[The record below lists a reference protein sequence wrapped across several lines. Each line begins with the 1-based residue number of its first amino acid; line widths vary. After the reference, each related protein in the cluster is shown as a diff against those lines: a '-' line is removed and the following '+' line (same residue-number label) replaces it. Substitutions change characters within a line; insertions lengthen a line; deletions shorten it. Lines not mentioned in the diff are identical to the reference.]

1 VGERRIVTV
10 VFADISGFTAMS
22 EHMDPEQVRNLMNMC
37 FDQLVPVIEKYEGAV
52 DKFIGDEIMALFGA
66 PVAHEDDPVRALH
79 AVIEMTETLNA
90 FNQEFATD
98 LGLHAGINTGLVVA
112 GGIGSEGR
120 QEYSVMGDTVN
131 VAARLRA
138 ESERGEILVGADTYR
153 LTKPIF
159 EFDRLEPVEVKGKI
173 EPVSAFR
180 LADVKTNPESLRGL
194 AGLESEMIGRES
206 EFETLIRMTEAVKA
220 GLGRSV
226 LILGEPGLGKSRL
239 ITEWLSELDQDSS
252 ASEDA
257 STVQWAIG
265 HCLSYGHGQ
274 AYHLLLDLLRSLIDV
289 PTTLDER
296 EKSTILKSF
305 TEDLLGSTSDEVY
318 PYLGHLLSIPLDGEA
333 REKVSSLDPSD
344 LQALYMV
351 SIRRLLLAIAER
363 EPLILICED
372 IHWADPSSIEIL
384 LKLLPV
390 INESRVIFCFTTR
403 PERETPGWKLVTT
416 MREEF
421 GPGLE
426 EIELH
431 SLTDDDSR
439 QLISNLLQFEA
450 IPGQVR
456 SLILERAEGNPLYV
470 EEVIGMLVDRKY
482 LVREDGLWNARADI
496 DSVDIPDT
504 LHGLLLARI
513 DRLPDDVRHTLR
525 VASVVGRQFSVRVLE
540 DVLLNI

>member
-1 VGERRIVTV
+1 
-10 VFADISGFTAMS
+10 
-22 EHMDPEQVRNLMNMC
+22 
-37 FDQLVPVIEKYEGAV
+37 V

-90 FNQEFATD
+90 FNQEYETD

-153 LTKPIF
+153 LTRPIF
-159 EFDRLEPVEVKGKI
+159 EFDRLEPVKVKGKI

-180 LADVKTNPESLRGL
+180 LADVKSKPDSVRGL

-206 EFETLIRMTEAVKA
+206 EFGTLARMTEAVKA
-220 GLGRSV
+220 GLGRGV

-252 ASEDA
+252 ASEDTSA
-257 STVQWAIG
+257 VRWAIG

-305 TEDLLGSTSDEVY
+305 TEDLLGSSSDEVY
-318 PYLGHLLSIPLDGEA
+318 PYLGHLLSIPLDGES
-333 REKVSSLDPSD
+333 REKVLSLAPSD
-344 LQALYMV
+344 LQALYIV

-390 INESRVIFCFTTR
+390 INESRIILCFTAR
-403 PERETPGWKLVTT
+403 PERE
-416 MREEF
+416 
-421 GPGLE
+421 
-426 EIELH
+426 
-431 SLTDDDSR
+431 
-439 QLISNLLQFEA
+439 
-450 IPGQVR
+450 IPG
-456 SLILERAEGNPLYV
+456 
-470 EEVIGMLVDRKY
+470 
-482 LVREDGLWNARADI
+482 
-496 DSVDIPDT
+496 
-504 LHGLLLARI
+504 
-513 DRLPDDVRHTLR
+513 
-525 VASVVGRQFSVRVLE
+525 
-540 DVLLNI
+540 

>member
-1 VGERRIVTV
+1 
-10 VFADISGFTAMS
+10 
-22 EHMDPEQVRNLMNMC
+22 
-37 FDQLVPVIEKYEGAV
+37 
-52 DKFIGDEIMALFGA
+52 
-66 PVAHEDDPVRALH
+66 
-79 AVIEMTETLNA
+79 
-90 FNQEFATD
+90 
-98 LGLHAGINTGLVVA
+98 
-112 GGIGSEGR
+112 
-120 QEYSVMGDTVN
+120 MGDTVN

-138 ESERGEILVGADTYR
+138 ESESGEILVGADTYR

-159 EFDRLEPVEVKGKI
+159 EFDRLEPVKVKGKI

-180 LADVKTNPESLRGL
+180 LADVKSKPESVRGL

-206 EFETLIRMTEAVKA
+206 EFGILVRMTEAVKA

-252 ASEDA
+252 ASKDA
-257 STVQWAIG
+257 STVRWAIG

-296 EKSTILKSF
+296 EKSAILKSF
-305 TEDLLGSTSDEVY
+305 TDDLLGSSSDEVY
-318 PYLGHLLSIPLDGEA
+318 PYLSHLLSIPMDGEE
-333 REKVSSLDPSD
+333 RKKVSSLDPSD

-390 INESRVIFCFTTR
+390 INESRVILCFTAR
-403 PERETPGWKLVTT
+403 PEREIPGWKLVTT

-421 GPGLE
+421 GAGLE

-439 QLISNLLQFEA
+439 QLISSLLQFEA

-470 EEVIGMLVDRKY
+470 EEVIRMLVDRGL

>member
-1 VGERRIVTV
+1 
-10 VFADISGFTAMS
+10 M
-22 EHMDPEQVRNLMNMC
+22 
-37 FDQLVPVIEKYEGAV
+37 
-52 DKFIGDEIMALFGA
+52 
-66 PVAHEDDPVRALH
+66 
-79 AVIEMTETLNA
+79 
-90 FNQEFATD
+90 
-98 LGLHAGINTGLVVA
+98 
-112 GGIGSEGR
+112 
-120 QEYSVMGDTVN
+120 
-131 VAARLRA
+131 
-138 ESERGEILVGADTYR
+138 
-153 LTKPIF
+153 
-159 EFDRLEPVEVKGKI
+159 
-173 EPVSAFR
+173 
-180 LADVKTNPESLRGL
+180 
-194 AGLESEMIGRES
+194 
-206 EFETLIRMTEAVKA
+206 
-220 GLGRSV
+220 
-226 LILGEPGLGKSRL
+226 
-239 ITEWLSELDQDSS
+239 
-252 ASEDA
+252 
-257 STVQWAIG
+257 
-265 HCLSYGHGQ
+265 
-274 AYHLLLDLLRSLIDV
+274 
-289 PTTLDER
+289 
-296 EKSTILKSF
+296 
-305 TEDLLGSTSDEVY
+305 
-318 PYLGHLLSIPLDGEA
+318 DGEE
-333 REKVSSLDPSD
+333 RKKVSSLDPSD

-390 INESRVIFCFTTR
+390 INESRVILCFTAR
-403 PERETPGWKLVTT
+403 PEREIPGWKLVTT

-421 GPGLE
+421 GAGLE

-439 QLISNLLQFEA
+439 QLISSLLQFEA

-470 EEVIGMLVDRKY
+470 EEVIRMLVDRGL